1 MASKKETKADKAL
14 ATGTSAA
21 ASKSAAKASAAAK
34 APAVK
39 APAAKAPAAKAPKA
53 GKTKRDK
60 VVLAY
65 SGGLDTTVIIPWL
78 KENYDYDVIAVCID
92 VGQGDDWK
100 TIKKRALDTGASE
113 CYVVDAREEYITDF
127 VYPALKANAIYE
139 DKYLLGTSTARPLI
153 AKILVEYARQCGAVA
168 ISHGATGKG
177 NDQIRFE
184 LTIKAFAPDL
194 KIIAAW
200 RDDKWDMDSREAEI
214 KFLEDRG
221 IPVPMKKDQSYSRDE
236 NIWHLSHEGLELE
249 ETENEPN
256 WKHMLQLTTVP
267 EEAPESGEYVRVDF
281 ERGIPVSVNGKK
293 MKPLALMQELN
304 KIGGRNGVG
313 LIDIVENRVV
323 GMKSR
328 GVYETPGGS
337 ILYAAHEMLD
347 HLCLDRDT
355 YFFKQQ
361 VSLKMSELIYNGRWY
376 TTLMESLMAFMDKT
390 QEHCTGWVKL
400 KLYKGSIRGA
410 GSHSPYSL
418 YNANIASFTTGDLY
432 NHKDADGFITL
443 FGLPLKV
450 RAMMEQTIGE
460 GQAVMKKGKK
470 RPTE

>member
-1 MASKKETKADKAL
+1 MAAKEKTAPKAKSPAKVPAKETKKAEP
-14 ATGTSAA
+14 
-21 ASKSAAKASAAAK
+21 KAKAATK
-34 APAVK
+34 APAKGK
-39 APAAKAPAAKAPKA
+39 A
-53 GKTKRDK
+53 KRDK

-100 TIKKRALDTGASE
+100 KIKQRALDTGATE

-127 VYPALKANAIYE
+127 VFPALKANAVYE
-139 DKYLLGTSTARPLI
+139 DRYLLGTSTARPLI
-153 AKILVEYARQCGAVA
+153 AKILVEYARSCGAVA

-200 RDDKWDMDSREAEI
+200 RDDKWDMDSRDAEI
-214 KFLEDRG
+214 KFLEDRN

-236 NIWHLSHEGLELE
+236 NIFHLSHEGLELE

-267 EEAPESGEYVRVDF
+267 EEAPEAGEYVKVEF
-281 ERGIPVSVNGKK
+281 EKGIPVAVNGKK

-376 TTLMESLMAFMDKT
+376 TTLMESLMSFMDKT
-390 QEHCTGWVKL
+390 QEKCTGWVKL

-418 YNANIASFTTGDLY
+418 YNANIASFTTGELY

-450 RAMMEQTIGE
+450 RAMMEQATGE
-460 GQAVMKKGKK
+460 GQAVQKKTKK
-470 RPTE
+470 RATE